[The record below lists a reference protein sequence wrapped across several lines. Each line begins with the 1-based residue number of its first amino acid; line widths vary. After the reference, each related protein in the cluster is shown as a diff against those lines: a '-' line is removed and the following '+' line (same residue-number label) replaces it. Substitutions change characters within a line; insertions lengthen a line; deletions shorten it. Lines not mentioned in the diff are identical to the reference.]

1 MKINI
6 FIQEKCGSIIEEL
19 LVIIFEDKKSYV
31 IDSQGILYFRTIT
44 KVAIP
49 GSKITKKD
57 IVKFQSGSIF
67 NNGYKT
73 VEISP
78 KEKLISLKTNKIFS
92 KNIKEQIKNL
102 NLKKYAEDNNSF
114 EIEFFIEKLEK
125 KQKWIF

>member
-1 MKINI
+1 MNTNV
-6 FIQEKCGSIIEEL
+6 FVQEKCGSIIEEL

-31 IDSQGILYFRTIT
+31 IDSQGILYFRAIT
-44 KVAIP
+44 KVTIP
-49 GSKITKKD
+49 GSKITEKD
-57 IVKFQSGSIF
+57 TVRFRSGSIF

-92 KNIKEQIKNL
+92 KNIIEQIRKL
-102 NLKKYAEDNNSF
+102 NLKKYADNNNKF
-114 EIEFFIEKLEK
+114 EVEFFIEKLEE